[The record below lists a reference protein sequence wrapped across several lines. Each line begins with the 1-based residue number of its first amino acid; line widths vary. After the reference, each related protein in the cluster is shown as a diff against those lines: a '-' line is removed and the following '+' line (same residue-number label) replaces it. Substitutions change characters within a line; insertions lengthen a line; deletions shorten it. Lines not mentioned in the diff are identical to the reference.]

1 MVEIATELKLLNQRV
16 DALPGQI
23 EAMVKAQLTETLMQ
37 WNKEWDAK
45 LEKWRLENDR
55 KLQEWRKENDCK
67 LEGWGKDNDR
77 KLEGWG
83 KDNDRKLEG
92 WGKDNDRKLAEME
105 RKIDARFDSQGRW
118 FRWIAGLLVSILLAV
133 IFT

>member
-1 MVEIATELKLLNQRV
+1 MPR
-16 DALPGQI
+16 
-23 EAMVKAQLTETLMQ
+23 TLRILSGGAANGLVSRLQ
-37 WNKEWDAK
+37 AEF
-45 LEKWRLENDR
+45 EK
-55 KLQEWRKENDCK
+55 KNDCK